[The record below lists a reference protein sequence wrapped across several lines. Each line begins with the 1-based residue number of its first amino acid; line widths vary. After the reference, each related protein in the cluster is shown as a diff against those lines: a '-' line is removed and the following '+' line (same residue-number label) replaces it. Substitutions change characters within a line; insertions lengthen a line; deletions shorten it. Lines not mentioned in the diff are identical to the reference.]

1 MFLVTFIIIISF
13 VVWLYLLLFGYIC
26 FVMCYIL
33 FEEVQGHRYDLV
45 IKELVTDI
53 VRKIEMQGVCLCYM
67 KGTS

>member
-1 MFLVTFIIIISF
+1 
-13 VVWLYLLLFGYIC
+13 
-26 FVMCYIL
+26 MCYIL